1 MARHSA
7 TLTTDG
13 NGFPGGVKTEFAIG
27 KGRTKKGVEQ
37 SGMLEPEDVA
47 AVVLLACTQS
57 PGARIIEVQMRT
69 MAEPLAG

>member
-1 MARHSA
+1 VARHSA

-13 NGFPGGVKTEFAIG
+13 HGFPGGVKTEFAIG
-27 KGRTKKGVEQ
+27 KGRTKKAVEQ

-47 AVVLLACTQS
+47 TVALPACTQS
-57 PGARIIEVQMRT
+57 PKSRIIEVQMRT